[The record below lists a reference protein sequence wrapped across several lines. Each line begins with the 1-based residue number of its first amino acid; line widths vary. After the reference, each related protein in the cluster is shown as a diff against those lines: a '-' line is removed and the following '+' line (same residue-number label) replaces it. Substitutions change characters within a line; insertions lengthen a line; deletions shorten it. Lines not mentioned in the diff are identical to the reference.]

1 MKWMNEW
8 VTTDLLLIVWEHIGR
23 VELID
28 LSPLKRFLQITVRS
42 NNKVEECMCSCH
54 GLLVPDTLECR
65 SSLSFVFIFSFTN
78 NYDCLKAKESEAV
91 RELLVVPTIISFSTC
106 SNAWE
111 FWRCSSLFL
120 FGSSSEMVKRVW
132 KCWCHLLFYKGTH
145 LDIDRKEKSI
155 LCAIC
160 VVLLS

>member
-1 MKWMNEW
+1 MNI
-8 VTTDLLLIVWEHIGR
+8 L
-23 VELID
+23 
-28 LSPLKRFLQITVRS
+28 LSPTIKNKKKAFLDQIFLEFFS
-42 NNKVEECMCSCH
+42 LAAPCQF
-54 GLLVPDTLECR
+54 PDSLHSHFNLESR